1 MLVTGKIKP
10 NKYDIVHTKTDIE
23 IYFAE
28 NIKENKENINGKE
41 IITYDYD
48 KYKTNILFR
57 SDYKNF
63 IEENQEML
71 LERAKQEE
79 KIKLSKKLREK
90 RNQLLAESD
99 CEMALDR
106 LNVEIPDGNTFAS
119 WKPFFKALSEKLTG
133 DWAKYRQALRDLPSQ
148 EGFPY
153 NVKFPEKPY

>member
-1 MLVTGKIKP
+1 MLVTRKIKP
-10 NKYDIVHTKTDIE
+10 NKYDIVHNMTNIE

-48 KYKTNILFR
+48 RYKTSILFR

-63 IEENQEML
+63 IEKNQEIL
-71 LERAKQEE
+71 LEKAKQEE
-79 KIKLSKKLREK
+79 KIELSKKLREK
-90 RNQLLAESD
+90 RNKLLAESD

-106 LNVEIPDGNTFAS
+106 LNVEIPNGNTFTS
-119 WKPFFKALSEKLTG
+119 WKPFFKALNDKLTG

-153 NVKFPEKPY
+153 NVKFPEKP

>member
-10 NKYDIVHTKTDIE
+10 NKCDIFHTKTDIE

-63 IEENQEML
+63 IEENQDML

-79 KIKLSKKLREK
+79 KIELSKKLREK

-106 LNVEIPDGNTFAS
+106 LNIEIPDGNTFAS

-153 NVKFPEKPY
+153 NVRFPEKPC